1 MADSESNLLRR
12 FAQNGDAEAF
22 SEIVKR
28 YADPVYSTCRRI
40 LFDEAGA
47 ADAAQETFYQFMV
60 SAGSIKGS
68 LAAWLHAVATSKAI
82 DAIRRNAARTSH
94 ERRYIFSKAKEVSQW
109 KVISPHIDRE
119 LEKLSPPHREV
130 LIRYFFEGKT
140 MAEIAKLNTTS
151 QPTVSRM
158 VTAAV
163 EELRKRLQKKG
174 LIIALL
180 GLQGLIDQQ
189 TLQAA
194 PAYVLSE
201 TGKMSL
207 MGTTTG
213 VLSSSP
219 VSAAGLSAA
228 GTAVVPTMAAGSL
241 KPTIAAAL
249 STMKVKIAALITLS
263 ALGSGSVFVYQHLHR
278 DVSGRTPAARTEAAA
293 IAEDPVEPEDVQA
306 SQPMLLSAQTGA
318 GMGGGFGGM
327 PTSPEIPEPVN
338 LSDPQA
344 AVDTF
349 TELLITDK
357 SDRWADC
364 FTTASPSFAVFYQVM
379 TDPQNRQDRQLQN
392 AFRSIG
398 QPVEILELLETE
410 TGLAVTLL
418 CTVHTP
424 FAMDGERE
432 ILTWEMGDEFEIHL
446 ELISSAGQ
454 WKIETIY

>member
-1 MADSESNLLRR
+1 MLRR

-109 KVISPHIDRE
+109 KDISPHIDRE

-140 MAEIAKLNTTS
+140 MADIAKLNKTS

-180 GLQGLIDQQ
+180 GLKGLIDQQ
-189 TLQAA
+189 TLEAA

-228 GTAVVPTMAAGSL
+228 GTTVVPTMAAGSL

-263 ALGSGSVFVYQHLHR
+263 ALGSGSVFVYQHFHR
-278 DVSGRTPAARTEAAA
+278 DAHSSPAAARIEAAV
-293 IAEDPVEPEDVQA
+293 IAEEPAEPADVQA
-306 SQPMLLSAQTGA
+306 SQPMLLSVQTGA

-327 PTSPEIPEPVN
+327 PTSPETPAPVN

-349 TELLITDK
+349 TELLITDQP
-357 SDRWADC
+357 DRWADC
-364 FTTASPSFAVFYQVM
+364 FITDSPAFADFYQVM

-392 AFRSIG
+392 AFCSIG

-424 FAMDGERE
+424 FAMDSERE
-432 ILTWEMGDEFEIHL
+432 ILTWERGDEFEIHL
-446 ELISSAGQ
+446 ELVNSVGQ
-454 WKIETIY
+454 WKIETLY